1 MELTLHVLGSSAAT
15 PTRDRNLSSMAIRYR
30 NKILLFDCGE
40 DFQRRFAEAGLK
52 FNKPLMIFISHF
64 HGDHIIGLPG
74 FLFRLSLNDRTA
86 PIVIYGPRNLFL
98 YLFLHRKIL
107 GLKTNYPIKIYEIDH
122 LTEEL
127 TEFEGLESEEPKNKT
142 KIQDNIIYESKYYTI
157 KYALVD
163 HSVITY
169 AFAFVENPRFGKFEP
184 ERAKALGIPES
195 HLWKKLQE
203 GEIIEYQGKKID
215 PRKEGIIGPKKP
227 GRKITYSADLV
238 PSKSIIELGKDSD
251 ILVHEATFAKKL
263 ANTALEKKHSTSVDA
278 ANDAKKMNAKQLILT
293 HISSRYQDDASKLL
307 EEAKEIFPNTIL
319 AEDLLKIEL
328 K

>member
-1 MELTLHVLGSSAAT
+1 MELTLHILGSSAAT
-15 PTRDRNLSSMAIRYR
+15 PTRERNLSSIAIRYR

-74 FLFRLSLNDRTA
+74 FLFRLSLNERTA
-86 PIVIYGPRNLFL
+86 SISIFGPKNLFL

-107 GLKTNYPIKIYEIDH
+107 GLKANYPIKIYEIDH
-122 LTEEL
+122 LNKEIL
-127 TEFEGLESEEPKNKT
+127 EFEGLDSEEPIKKIN
-142 KIQDNIIYESKYYTI
+142 IQDDIIYDSKYYTI
-157 KYALVD
+157 KYALVE

-169 AFAFVENPRFGKFEP
+169 AYAFIEHPRFGKFKP
-184 ERAKALGIPES
+184 EKAIALGIPQS

-203 GEIIEYQGKKID
+203 GEIIEYQGKIID
-215 PRKEGIIGPKKP
+215 PLKEGIIGTKRP
-227 GRKITYSADLV
+227 GRKITYSGDLM
-238 PSKSIIELGKDSD
+238 PGKSLIKLGKNSD
-251 ILVHEATFAKKL
+251 ILIHEATFAHDL
-263 ANTALEKKHSTSVDA
+263 AEIALEKKHSTSIDA
-278 ANDAKKMNAKQLILT
+278 AIEAKEMKAKQLILT
-293 HISSRYQDDASKLL
+293 HISSRYQENASKLL
-307 EEAKEIFPNTIL
+307 EEAKKIFPNTIL

>member
-107 GLKTNYPIKIYEIDH
+107 GLKANYPIKIYEIDH

-142 KIQDNIIYESKYYTI
+142 KIQDNIIYESKYYII

-169 AFAFVENPRFGKFEP
+169 AYAFIENPRFGKFEP
-184 ERAKALGIPES
+184 EKVKALGIPES

-215 PRKEGIIGPKKP
+215 PIKEGIIGPKKP
-227 GRKITYSADLV
+227 GRKITYSGDLI
-238 PSKSIIELGKDSD
+238 PGKSIIELGKDSD
-251 ILVHEATFAKKL
+251 ILVHEATFAKNL
-263 ANTALEKKHSTSVDA
+263 AETAQEKKHSTSIDA
-278 ANDAKKMNAKQLILT
+278 AIDAKEMNAKQLILT
-293 HISSRYQDDASKLL
+293 HISSRYQEDASKLL

-319 AEDLLKIEL
+319 AKDLLQITL